1 LIRHGTVILSA
12 LPVIDISD
20 IITVS
25 AHQIISELKLTESVF
40 LEKFKENSNNV
51 VQQYI
56 THHKLLDDE
65 SSNDKISNIKIGDV
79 IKVIIDIETNN
90 NVDES
95 IPANSTFKLKKS
107 TPVTDNQT
115 IIDNT
120 DDGLASQLVGS
131 YIVGNITENPSDTTS
146 EIIVET
152 NKLSQSDITIN
163 GIAAD
168 ISNNIKLN
176 LTDLY
181 ISNINNDQI
190 KDRLN
195 ADLLNAFLNAE
206 LLSALTYIIPSS
218 ILKNDSLQIYDTNK
232 NTIIKYVTD
241 SELTGIV
248 YDFNDKFNN
257 LSYKIDTL
265 SSTVI
270 DFKNI
275 TDAGLSDITN
285 NMNIISGNVDIISGN
300 VDNLYENQVLGI
312 VKYEIPVID
321 NISGTIKAEDGSYN
335 ITWTHD
341 LNTYIFTINK
351 PGQVL
356 ATHITLPDKTIKYA
370 YLDIISN
377 EKNIKIMA
385 NAETHES
392 LNLPWYIY
400 AVNSIN
406 KN

>member
-1 LIRHGTVILSA
+1 MIRHGTVILSA
-12 LPVIDISD
+12 LPVITISD
-20 IITVS
+20 IKTVLAHDIIT
-25 AHQIISELKLTESVF
+25 ELELTESDF
-40 LEKFKENSNNV
+40 INKFKENSNNV

-56 THHKLLDDE
+56 THHMLIYDD
-65 SSNDKISNIKIGDV
+65 IKIGDV

-90 NVDES
+90 NVDEI
-95 IPANSTFKLKKS
+95 IPANTTFKLKKS

-131 YIVGNITENPSDTTS
+131 YIVGNITDNPSDTTS
-146 EIIVET
+146 EKIVET

-181 ISNINNDQI
+181 ISDINNNRI
-190 KDRLN
+190 N
-195 ADLLNAFLNAE
+195 ADFCNAE

-218 ILKNDSLQIYDTNK
+218 ILNNDSLQIYDNDK
-232 NTIIKYVTD
+232 NTIIKYVTN

-257 LSYKIDTL
+257 LSDKIDTL

-270 DFKNI
+270 ELSGNIKNI

-285 NMNIISGNVDIISGN
+285 NMNIISGNVD
-300 VDNLYENQVLGI
+300 NLYENKVLGI

-321 NISGTIKAEDGSYN
+321 NISGTIEAEDGSYN

-341 LNTYIFTINK
+341 LNTYTFTINK

-356 ATHITLPDKTIKYA
+356 ATHITLADKTIKYA
-370 YLDIISN
+370 YLDIISTAD
-377 EKNIKIMA
+377 NIKIIA

>member
-1 LIRHGTVILSA
+1 MIRHGTVIISA
-12 LPVIDISD
+12 LPVITISD
-20 IITVS
+20 IKTVLAHDIIT
-25 AHQIISELKLTESVF
+25 ELELTESDF
-40 LEKFKENSNNV
+40 IDKFNENSNNV

-56 THHKLLDDE
+56 TYHMLIYDD
-65 SSNDKISNIKIGDV
+65 IKIGDV

-90 NVDES
+90 NVDEI
-95 IPANSTFKLKKS
+95 IPANTTFKLKKS
-107 TPVTDNQT
+107 TSVTIDQTITDNQ
-115 IIDNT
+115 NNE
-120 DDGLASQLVGS
+120 LASQLVGS
-131 YIVGNITENPSDTTS
+131 YIVGNITDNPSDTTS

-168 ISNNIKLN
+168 ITNNIKLN

-181 ISNINNDQI
+181 ISNTNNE
-190 KDRLN
+190 K
-195 ADLLNAFLNAE
+195 LNAE
-206 LLSALTYIIPSS
+206 LLNALTYIIPSS
-218 ILKNDSLQIYDTNK
+218 ILENDSLQIYDKNK
-232 NTIIKYVTD
+232 NQIIKYVTN

-257 LSYKIDTL
+257 LSDKIDTL

-270 DFKNI
+270 ELSGNIKNI

-285 NMNIISGNVDIISGN
+285 NMNIISGNVD
-300 VDNLYENQVLGI
+300 NLYENDVLGI
-312 VKYEIPVID
+312 VKYIIPTID
-321 NISGTIKAEDGSYN
+321 NISGIIESENYN

-356 ATHITLPDKTIKYA
+356 ATHITLADKTIKYA

-377 EKNIKIMA
+377 EENIKIIA

-400 AVNSIN
+400 AVNSIEKN